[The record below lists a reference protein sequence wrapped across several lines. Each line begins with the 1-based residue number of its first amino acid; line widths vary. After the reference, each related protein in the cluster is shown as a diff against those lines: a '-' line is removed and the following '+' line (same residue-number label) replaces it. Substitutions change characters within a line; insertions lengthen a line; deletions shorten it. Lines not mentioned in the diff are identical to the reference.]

1 MKFIKWLA
9 LAVVVLGLGMVPSI
23 AQASGITGQIWIVP
37 EATSQNAIPANVPGT
52 PADATFNVANGPID
66 FFAGFGGGYAI
77 GDFVSNGGGTCTDVT
92 AGTCASAMDN
102 GVNGT
107 LIELTGMVSVTS
119 GESFTVTHDDGLT
132 LIIDGIN
139 LGFNPGP
146 TAPTTTTLTWTG
158 SSGNFSFQL
167 VYGECCGAPAVL
179 QTSLPLTGQT
189 PEPASLLL
197 LGTGLLGVGFARRF
211 FA

>member
-1 MKFIKWLA
+1 MRKKLA
-9 LAVVVLGLGMVPSI
+9 MLVPILLLAAASAG
-23 AQASGITGQIWIVP
+23 ASGITGQIWVVP
-37 EATSQNAIPANVPGT
+37 EATANNAIPGNIPGT

-66 FFAGFGGGYAI
+66 FSASLGSGYTI
-77 GDFVSNGGGTCTDVT
+77 GDFVANGGGTCTDVT

-102 GVNGT
+102 FTNGT
-107 LIELTGMVSVTS
+107 LIELTGMVSVTT
-119 GESFTVTHDDGLT
+119 GETFTVTHDDGLT

-158 SSGNFSFQL
+158 PSGNFSFQL
-167 VYGECCGAPAVL
+167 VYGECCGSPAVL

-197 LGTGLLGVGFARRF
+197 LGTGLLGVGFARRY